1 MNQVRRLL
9 PLLST
14 VFLVCSGIVFGEI
27 SLPAIISDHMV
38 LQQGKT
44 LPIWGWGETG
54 EAVTIRIGS
63 QIQKTV
69 VGEDGT
75 WKAYL
80 DPLSPVNES
89 LVLTVQGQN
98 TLTVEDVLVGEV
110 WLASGQSNMQ
120 FSVGATD
127 SAVVEVT
134 AADYPSMR
142 LFSVPKNSSLTP
154 VEKIEGTWQVCRPDS
169 VAGFSAVAYFFG
181 RELHRRLEVPVG
193 MIASSWGGTN
203 AEEWTD
209 MEWLLGE
216 ESLQPILDRWQ
227 ETSESIKA
235 LYEPPSPVE
244 LLLDEVRLNPEN
256 PEAEPLVVDD
266 FEDGDLVTLL
276 FGGWGSRRNNG
287 KTEGL
292 TLKAPGYGG
301 TGQALRFESDFRVG
315 ISPSLRLNYSPGRQI
330 DLAKYRSISFA
341 VRGKGFL
348 RFRSLQPTVTDSDNY
363 TYKQIPLTESWEMIE
378 IPFSELHQA
387 GWGKQQPFTAQSL
400 SGALFEVVPV
410 GGPITRPPG
419 GLYNGMIQPLIPFSI
434 RGAIWYQGE
443 GNAGRAEQY
452 QELLPTMIRSWRRAW
467 AQDEFPFLV
476 AQLPNYKARRKV
488 PGESAWAELRDA
500 QLNAAKGMQNV
511 GLAVTIELGEAD
523 DVHPRSKQEVGRR
536 LALLALGETYDEEKG
551 GYSGPIFDSMT
562 IEENKVHISFKYT
575 GTGLIAA
582 GGQSLRGFAIAG
594 ADQEFHWANAKIE
607 DDVVVVWSDAVPS
620 PVAVRYAWADNPDC
634 NLYNKEGLPAS
645 PFKTD
650 DWPGITSG
658 RK

>member
-1 MNQVRRLL
+1 
-9 PLLST
+9 
-14 VFLVCSGIVFGEI
+14 
-27 SLPAIISDHMV
+27 MV
-38 LQQGKT
+38 LQQGKV

-80 DPLSPVNES
+80 DPLNPMNEP

-127 SAVVEVT
+127 FAVVEVT

-154 VEKIEGTWQVCRPDS
+154 VEKIEVTWQVCRPDS

-266 FEDGDLVTLL
+266 FEDGDLRNLL
-276 FGGWGSRRNNG
+276 FGSWGSRRSNG
-287 KTEGL
+287 ETEGL
-292 TLKAPGYGG
+292 TLQAPGYGG
-301 TGQALRFESDFRVG
+301 TGEALRFESDFRVG

-341 VRGKGFL
+341 VRGNGFL

-387 GWGKQQPFTAQSL
+387 GWGKQQPFTAHSL

-476 AQLPNYKARRKV
+476 AQLPNYKARREV

-523 DVHPRSKQEVGRR
+523 DVHPRSKEEVGRR
-536 LALLALGETYDEEKG
+536 LALLALGETYGQEAV
-551 GYSGPIFDSMT
+551 GYSGPVFDSMT
-562 IEENKVHISFKYT
+562 VEENKVHISFKYT

-594 ADQEFHWANAKIE
+594 ANQEFHWANAKIE
-607 DDVVVVWSDAVPS
+607 DDAVVVWSDAVPS